1 MQQDNSRK
9 LLSKQPHIN
18 HMARNE
24 LEAIIEMLQKTA
36 GGTFEQ
42 WKKTTSP
49 KRPGGDQSLT
59 DAMVRMTKGIRSMQ
73 SQSMQDQQQRNVR
86 ANIERR
92 AELREKTSMKFP
104 NIANLL
110 TGGAPGPIGLMG
122 QMQKQASK
130 PFKGVY
136 DYKKAQ
142 ESSRGFA
149 GNLSTWLLSHPKLS
163 ARK

>member
-1 MQQDNSRK
+1 MDRPKN
-9 LLSKQPHIN
+9 LCGIF
-18 HMARNE
+18 
-24 LEAIIEMLQKTA
+24 IGVML
-36 GGTFEQ
+36 
-42 WKKTTSP
+42 
-49 KRPGGDQSLT
+49 
-59 DAMVRMTKGIRSMQ
+59 TKGIRSMQ

-92 AELREKTSMKFP
+92 AELRGKTSMKFP

-130 PFKGVY
+130 PFKGVW

-142 ESSRGFA
+142 EASKGFEGEMQEKFDEDPFYKMSKA
-149 GNLSTWLLSHPKLS
+149 ENKKK
-163 ARK
+163 RRFN